1 MQQREDTADSEVIH
15 QLTQLQH
22 IVSQQQDAITS
33 LKEENAKQ
41 QSEIVNLQM
50 LCSEKGLSN
59 SEQQY
64 LYNST

>member
-1 MQQREDTADSEVIH
+1 MQQREETADSEVMH

-41 QSEIVNLQM
+41 QNEIVNLQM
-50 LCSEKGLSN
+50 LRSEKGLSN
-59 SEQQY
+59 SEQQFI
-64 LYNST
+64 

>member
-41 QSEIVNLQM
+41 QNEIVNLQM

-59 SEQQY
+59 SEQQFI
-64 LYNST
+64 